1 MALTRNRVL
10 LAKLEATYGTNSNPA
25 GGDALKISEI
35 DVSPLEVDLVDR
47 ELITPY
53 FGNTQKVVS
62 QRMVSVSFA
71 VELAGSGAAGTPP
84 AFGRILRACGFSEAI
99 VAGTSVTYTPVSSGF
114 ESVSMDF
121 RADGVRHIVTGAR
134 GTLSIEA
141 ETGAIPKLQFEMMG
155 LYNDPTDAALPAVSF
170 ADQADPLVI
179 NAENTLDVLVHGYA
193 GCLQSLS
200 LDVANE
206 VVYRQLAG
214 CSRQVI
220 LTDRKPEGSVSIEA
234 PSIASKDYFAA
245 VSSQALGAI
254 SFVHGTTAGNIA
266 TFSAPSCNLGS
277 PAYGDSDG
285 VILLDLPF
293 MPNPINGNDEFTL
306 EFT

>member
-10 LAKLEATYGTNSNPA
+10 LAKLETTYGTNSNPA

-62 QRMVSVSFA
+62 QRMVSASFA
-71 VELAGSGAAGTPP
+71 VELAGSGTPGTPP

-121 RADGVRHIVTGAR
+121 RADGVRHIITGAR

-141 ETGAIPKLQFEMMG
+141 ETGSIPKLQFEMMG
-155 LYNDPTDAALPAVSF
+155 LYNDPTDAALPAASF